1 MNILLINHY
10 AGSPRHGMEYRAYY
24 LAREWVRL
32 GHQVQIVASAQ
43 SHVRAKQPELA
54 GKDRLDETID
64 GVHYTWFKTPLYS
77 GNGIGRVRNM
87 ASFVNRLYR
96 EGKQLAQSFKPDVVI
111 ASSTYPMDIWPAHRI
126 AKIANAK
133 LVFEVHDLWPL
144 SPMELGGMSKWH
156 PFIMLVQAA
165 EDYAYRHADVVV
177 SMLPKVREYMESHGM
192 APHKLNIVPNGIDP
206 AEWETEG
213 PPLQGSAQEVLS
225 DLKSKGLSIIGYAGA
240 HGVANALD
248 TILDAAK
255 LMTGDNVVFVL
266 VGGGPEKS
274 ALQQRAKVEGLQ
286 NVCFI
291 DPVKKEQIPA
301 LLQWFDVAYIG
312 LQRQPLF
319 RFGIAPNKL
328 MDYMMAGRLVLHS
341 VDAGNDP
348 VGEASCGLTVR
359 PEDPQAVAQGIRS
372 LLDLSEDGRKTMGQR
387 GRAFIMVNHTYPVLA
402 QRFLKIMRLSE
413 MLNKQFFGELT
424 DD

>member
-1 MNILLINHY
+1 MKILLINHY

-54 GKDRLDETID
+54 DKDRLDETID
-64 GVHYTWFKTPLYS
+64 GVHYTWFRTPLYS

-87 ASFVNRLYR
+87 ASFVSHLYR
-96 EGKQLAQSFKPDVVI
+96 EGKELAESFKPDVVI

-126 AKIANAK
+126 ARLASAK

-165 EDYAYRHADVVV
+165 EDYAYCHADVIV
-177 SMLPKVREYMESHGM
+177 SMLPKVRDYMESRGL
-192 APHKLNIVPNGIDP
+192 APHKLHIVSNGIDP
-206 AEWETEG
+206 AEWGDTG
-213 PPLQGSAQEVLS
+213 PSLNNTVRQELAG
-225 DLKSKGLSIIGYAGA
+225 LKAKGLSIVGYAGA

-248 TILDAAK
+248 TVLDAAR
-255 LMTGDNVVFVL
+255 LMVDEPIVFVL
-266 VGGGPEKS
+266 VGGGPDKA
-274 ALQQRAKVEGLQ
+274 ALKQRAQTEDLR

-291 DPVKKEQIPA
+291 DPVRKEQIPA
-301 LLQWFDVAYIG
+301 LLQSFDIAYIG
-312 LQRQPLF
+312 LQSQPLF

-328 MDYMMAGRLVLHS
+328 MDYMMAGRPVLMAI
-341 VDAGNDP
+341 DAGNDP
-348 VGEASCGLTVR
+348 VGEAKCGLTVM
-359 PEDPQAVAQGIRS
+359 PEDSQAIAQGIRY
-372 LLDLSEDGRKTMGQR
+372 LLNLNVDERQEMGRC
-387 GRAFIMVNHTYPVLA
+387 GRDYILKNHTYSVLA
-402 QRFLKIMRLSE
+402 QRFLAACDMKGID
-413 MLNKQFFGELT
+413 NV
-424 DD
+424 